1 MLRKNCAQLA
11 CWTTSGPRHS
21 LGLNDKRPSVIFSK
35 MSDIDQR
42 LQTSEE
48 QAGPMHRL
56 RRQAEYDQ
64 CRVLQGD
71 AREVMRRS

>member
-1 MLRKNCAQLA
+1 
-11 CWTTSGPRHS
+11 
-21 LGLNDKRPSVIFSK
+21 
-35 MSDIDQR
+35 MSNIDQR

-71 AREVMRRS
+71 AREV